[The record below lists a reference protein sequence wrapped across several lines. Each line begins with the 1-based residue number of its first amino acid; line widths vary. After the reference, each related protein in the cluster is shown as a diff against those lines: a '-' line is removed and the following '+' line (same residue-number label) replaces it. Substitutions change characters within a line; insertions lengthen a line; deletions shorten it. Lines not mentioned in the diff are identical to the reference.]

1 MEFTPIELWLA
12 VGIIFI
18 LVEFTSLPGIGLL
31 FLGLGAIS
39 TSILIYYVPEIQNY
53 QVASV
58 GLSSLAWFLVLWW
71 PLKIFVYG
79 KKGDVGTDYF
89 DMVGMQVEVAVE
101 DIKPSGS
108 GQVYWSG
115 TLMNARLED
124 KDSAAAKI
132 GDKLYVTKIK
142 GNILICSR
150 KKP

>member
-79 KKGDVGTDYF
+79 KKA
-89 DMVGMQVEVAVE
+89 ML
-101 DIKPSGS
+101 
-108 GQVYWSG
+108 GQITLIWSVC
-115 TLMNARLED
+115 RL
-124 KDSAAAKI
+124 K
-132 GDKLYVTKIK
+132 
-142 GNILICSR
+142 
-150 KKP
+150 